1 MDTEVLTEAD
11 RAVDSELARQSE
23 ALAARDKELLDSARH
38 FEAALANMAQGL
50 CMFDDEMRVV
60 AVVPAEPA
68 GSASREG

>member
-1 MDTEVLTEAD
+1 MGTQVFAKAD
-11 RAVDSELARQSE
+11 AAVDSELARQSE
-23 ALAARDKELLDSARH
+23 VLAARDKEFLDSARH